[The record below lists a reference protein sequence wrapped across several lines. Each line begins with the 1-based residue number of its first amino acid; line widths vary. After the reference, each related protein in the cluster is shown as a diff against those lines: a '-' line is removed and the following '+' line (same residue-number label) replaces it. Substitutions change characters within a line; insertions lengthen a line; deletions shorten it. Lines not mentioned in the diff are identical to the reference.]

1 MFSKANLLYAG
12 FIIMSL
18 DAKFNSEQN
27 GVTVK
32 LTSENI

>member
-1 MFSKANLLYAG
+1 
-12 FIIMSL
+12 MSL

-32 LTSENI
+32 PNSENISLVSN